1 MPNENNN
8 VASPRYEIS
17 LMAIRDNFRRLRALL
32 APETHIFCCLKRDSY
47 GCGAKEVARV
57 LADAGADG
65 FAVAALADAM
75 RIRSNGV
82 HTPILLYGGT
92 LPDQIDSVEEFDL
105 TITIGSANDAKEWN
119 QRVTRKRPA
128 FIKIDVGLLR
138 FGFNL
143 AELADFLNNGL
154 HACDQLDF
162 VGVYTHLSER
172 TDIGHE
178 GIEDQKRIFDHAVI
192 SCRQNLPDLDYICAS
207 SSETVISNRALDY
220 NMVDIGALLFG
231 LTSQEN
237 VKKLKLKSAL
247 TGIKSHITTI
257 KPVIPDLPSSIDIP
271 PSVKRLGVVT
281 FGWGDGF
288 PKRVS
293 ENAFVLVNGELAKVL
308 APAHL
313 EQIRIDLTH
322 IKSASIG
329 DEVVFLGD
337 QADRSITAFDLAQQW
352 SVDPEEIYCGMRE
365 HIPKIYM

>member
-1 MPNENNN
+1 MSKETNN

-17 LMAIRDNFRRLRALL
+17 HTAIRDNFRRLRALL
-32 APETHIFCCLKRDSY
+32 APETHIFCCLKRDGY

-75 RIRSNGV
+75 RIRSSGV
-82 HTPILLYGGT
+82 KTPILLYGGT
-92 LPDQIDSVEEFDL
+92 LPDQIASVEEFDL

-119 QRVTRKRPA
+119 RRVTRKRPA

-138 FGFNL
+138 FGFSL

-154 HACDQLDF
+154 HACDQLVF

-178 GIEDQKRIFDHAVI
+178 GIEEQKRIFDHAVML
-192 SCRQNLPDLDYICAS
+192 CRQILPDLDYICAS
-207 SSETVISNRALDY
+207 SSETIISYRALDY
-220 NMVDIGALLFG
+220 NTVDVGALLFG

-237 VKKLKLKSAL
+237 IKKLKLKGALSA
-247 TGIKSHITTI
+247 IKSHVTTI
-257 KPVIPDLPSSIDIP
+257 KSVVPDLPSSIDIP

-293 ENAFVLVNGELAKVL
+293 EDAFVLVNGELAKVL
-308 APAHL
+308 IPVHL

-329 DEVVFLGD
+329 DEVVLLGD
-337 QADRSITAFDLAQQW
+337 QADQSITAFDLAQQW
-352 SVDPEEIYCGMRE
+352 SVDPEEIYCAMRE
-365 HIPKIYM
+365 HIPKIYV